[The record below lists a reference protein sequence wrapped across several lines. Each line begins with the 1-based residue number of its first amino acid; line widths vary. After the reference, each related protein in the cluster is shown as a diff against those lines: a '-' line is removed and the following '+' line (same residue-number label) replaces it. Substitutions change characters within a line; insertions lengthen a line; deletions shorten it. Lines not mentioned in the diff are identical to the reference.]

1 MFIIIIVNINKALAL
16 KVTILIKNKLLLKLK
31 A

>member
-1 MFIIIIVNINKALAL
+1 MFTIIIANINKALAL
-16 KVTILIKNKLLLKLK
+16 KATTLIKNKLLLKLK